1 MLLGLG
7 SEKASWKR
15 SSWQLLGWDVARL
28 CLALLPLA
36 LLGTGLAPEV
46 LFCRAD
52 PSSTT
57 SPPSVVSWGGGKSAP
72 SCTTEL
78 GKGRSPSVLPR
89 TGSALLLLLEEMPE
103 QPSY

>member
-28 CLALLPLA
+28 CLAPLPLA

-46 LFCRAD
+46 LFRRAD

-57 SPPSVVSWGGGKSAP
+57 SLS
-72 SCTTEL
+72 L
-78 GKGRSPSVLPR
+78 
-89 TGSALLLLLEEMPE
+89 
-103 QPSY
+103 